1 LTDCYFD
8 GRYFASALS
17 AIPCLVLLLFEHGT
31 GPLLR
36 ERVLRRRKAEGRNAV
51 GKDPSELTYPR
62 IGWAAATASVAL
74 FLRCRVRVIGSEKM
88 Q

>member
-1 LTDCYFD
+1 MGDISRRRCQPYLVWCCY
-8 GRYFASALS
+8 YLS
-17 AIPCLVLLLFEHGT
+17 TGT

-36 ERVLRRRKAEGRNAV
+36 ERVLRRRKPEGRNAV

-62 IGWAAATASVAL
+62 IGWPAAAAPVAL
-74 FLRCRVRVIGSEKM
+74 FLRRRVRVIGPEKM